1 MNWLGKSLPPLSTLL
16 PFEAAARLESISRAA
31 EELHLTQA
39 AVSRQVRA
47 LEENLGLALFER
59 RNRGV
64 FLTPAGRELAAT
76 VSHSLRTMAD
86 QANDMRGPGRGAQ
99 ATLFCQLCEAFYW
112 LMPRLA
118 AFNRRHPD
126 IDLKLATS
134 TRPLEEHHDPFDIAL
149 QTSGRPSGNH
159 PLAFTAS
166 DEVYPVC
173 SPDHPAAHDH
183 PRSLASLTAFDL
195 LHHHATPP
203 DWMAWPDWLRAMG
216 HSPDLPNPGKTFDSY
231 PLMLQATLEGHGV
244 ALGWR
249 RTTERLIASGELVR
263 PVRESLH
270 QPQAIAIYTRRGSP
284 ERYATRTLLDWLQ
297 EALHQR
303 RAPKPGDC

>member
-31 EELHLTQA
+31 DELHLTQA

-47 LEENLGLALFER
+47 LEENLGLVLFER

-76 VSHSLRTMAD
+76 VSRSLGAMAD
-86 QANDMRGPGRGAQ
+86 QANDMRGPARGAQ
-99 ATLFCQLCEAFYW
+99 VTLFCQLCEAFYW

-126 IDLKLATS
+126 IDLKLVTS
-134 TRPLEEHHDPFDIAL
+134 TRPIAEHREPFDIAL
-149 QTSGRPSGNH
+149 QTSGRPSGHH
-159 PLAFTAS
+159 PLALTAG

-173 SPDHPAAHDH
+173 SPAHPAAHGA
-183 PRSLASLTAFDL
+183 PRSLASLTAFAL

-203 DWMAWPDWLRAMG
+203 DWVEWSDWLRAMG
-216 HSPDLPNPGKTFDSY
+216 HSQAPPLPGKTFDSY

-263 PVRESLH
+263 PVRESLQ
-270 QPQAIAIYTRRGSP
+270 QPQAVAIYTRRGSP
-284 ERYATRTLLDWLQ
+284 ERPATRALLDWLQ
-297 EALHQR
+297 EALEGT
-303 RAPKPGDC
+303 PP